1 MNTDFDRPL
10 RARAAVRA
18 ALSAFLI
25 SSAVGCETETDPL
38 YGEPDEVVGATSGA
52 SQGAT
57 TSTTDATTATSSVG
71 AGGDG
76 GGSSGSGGAGGG
88 AVCDPTAPCA
98 VSFETQVLPSLQ
110 ASCGN
115 SFCHGEGATASAI
128 FAATDKAA
136 TYTALTTYEI
146 APNTPYVVPCD
157 TSKSGMLCNIIPT
170 GGDPA
175 NACGEYMPPF
185 MVDDGIDAMEF
196 ELFSQWIACGAPN
209 N

>member
-1 MNTDFDRPL
+1 MTTDFDPPQRQST
-10 RARAAVRA
+10 AVR
-18 ALSAFLI
+18 
-25 SSAVGCETETDPL
+25 SAVLALLLAGVMGCETETEPL

-52 SQGAT
+52 GQGPT
-57 TSTTDATTATSSVG
+57 TSTQTATSTSTTG

-76 GGSSGSGGAGGG
+76 GGTNGAGGAGGG
-88 AVCDPTAPCA
+88 TVCDPNAPCA
-98 VSFETQVLPSLQ
+98 VSFETQVLPALQ

-115 SFCHGEGATASAI
+115 NFCHGEGATASAI
-128 FAATDKAA
+128 FAITDKAA

-157 TSKSGMLCNIIPT
+157 ANKSGMLCNIIPT
-170 GGDPA
+170 GGDPS

-196 ELFSQWIACGAPN
+196 DLFSQWIECGAPN